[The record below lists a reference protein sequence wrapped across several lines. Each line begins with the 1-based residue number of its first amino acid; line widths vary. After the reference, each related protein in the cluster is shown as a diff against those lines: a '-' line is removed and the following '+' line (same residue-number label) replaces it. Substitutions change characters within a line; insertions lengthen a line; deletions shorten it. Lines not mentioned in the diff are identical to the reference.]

1 MILQLQ
7 RLKARRRKEDLMQTQ
22 IDIVTVVPRQTMIP
36 FSCVDQRLVSWGA
49 RAGFVLR
56 SVPSLVHELGAALD
70 PGSRPAIRRTEKRGL
85 TN

>member
-36 FSCVDQRLVSWGA
+36 FSCVDQRLVSWGGT
-49 RAGFVLR
+49 AGSVLR
-56 SVPSLVHELGAALD
+56 SEPSLVHDGAWSGA
-70 PGSRPAIRRTEKRGL
+70 
-85 TN
+85 